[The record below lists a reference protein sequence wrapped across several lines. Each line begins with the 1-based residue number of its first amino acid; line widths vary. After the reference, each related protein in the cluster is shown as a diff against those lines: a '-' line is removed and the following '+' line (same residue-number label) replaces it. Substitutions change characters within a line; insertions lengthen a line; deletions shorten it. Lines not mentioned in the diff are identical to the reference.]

1 MMFDTEQFLNTAI
14 ETPFDTQ
21 AIPCPEGEWLAIVG
35 DREDIKVRQGNT
47 KEGNTYTSVN
57 VTFQVLD
64 EEALSQV
71 GREKVMVRYSF
82 LLEIDE
88 SGQLV
93 QAPGANIGYGRLMD
107 AYGINEQGHSISEIV
122 GAGPVKVR
130 VAHTHNEE
138 KGATYA
144 NVIAISS

>member
-1 MMFDTEQFLNTAI
+1 MFDTEQLLTAAI

-21 AIPCPEGEWLAIVG
+21 SLPCPEGEWLAIVA
-35 DREDIKVRQGNT
+35 DREDIKVRQGT
-47 KEGNTYTSVN
+47 SKDGNLYTSVN

-64 EEALSQV
+64 EEALSLV

-82 LLEIDE
+82 LLDIDE
-88 SGQLV
+88 SGQLA
-93 QAPGANIGYGRLMD
+93 QGPGVNIGYGRLME

-130 VAHTHNEE
+130 VAHTQNEE
-138 KGATYA
+138 KGVTYA